1 MKPQKAWE
9 ELAER
14 ASHEQDSQ
22 KLTELTK
29 ELIEALDE
37 QTCQQ
42 QGHPR
47 SDDELQARKSA

>member
-14 ASHEQDSQ
+14 VSHEQDSQ

-37 QTCQQ
+37 QICRQP
-42 QGHPR
+42 GHPGN
-47 SDDELQARKSA
+47 DDELVTRKSA